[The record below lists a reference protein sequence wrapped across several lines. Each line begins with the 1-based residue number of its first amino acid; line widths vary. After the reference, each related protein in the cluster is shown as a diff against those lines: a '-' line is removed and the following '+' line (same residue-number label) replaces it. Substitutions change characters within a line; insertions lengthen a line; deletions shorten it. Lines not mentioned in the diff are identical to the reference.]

1 MGGLLLDDNVG
12 DNLQYGHLI
21 SNSCRNGL
29 QIKRAELLVMEGDRS
44 FSRFQGKISIQFVVE
59 RELRTKI
66 HCSLGVVKCVWRR
79 KRTGWGTISVWDAN
93 NKPNCKKARSSV
105 ARSPSFPC
113 DAADFPFHSLET
125 DLFTLSPPPS
135 FSSLLVFIWLFH
147 PIQLRLGL
155 SGFLLH
161 LLHYQMSLP
170 NEMHSLDAFD
180 YY

>member
-44 FSRFQGKISIQFVVE
+44 FSESKEEISIQFVVE

-66 HCSLGVVKCVWRR
+66 HCSLVVVKCVRRR
-79 KRTGWGTISVWDAN
+79 KERGKETVVWDAN

-170 NEMHSLDAFD
+170 NEMHSLDAF
-180 YY
+180 YYY